1 MRLKSHITIAATGI
15 AAAGPMTQRA
25 LPQQTGRGHGC
36 GPIQTLLL
44 RKRGPLARDLR
55 PDDYRLRNLTRA
67 ARHSRSNSLASVI
80 GDAPMGKSP
89 RMGFPGLSAAGKRPS
104 AKAPVL

>member
-1 MRLKSHITIAATGI
+1 
-15 AAAGPMTQRA
+15 
-25 LPQQTGRGHGC
+25 
-36 GPIQTLLL
+36 
-44 RKRGPLARDLR
+44 
-55 PDDYRLRNLTRA
+55 LTRA